1 MQRRPYR
8 SYSTEFKL
16 SVVQAYLNGEGG
28 LKAIARQFGIDHPLL
43 IKWVRKF
50 ELGELTEELA
60 QAEKV
65 RDYEAKIASLERKIG
80 QLGME
85 VDLLKQGART
95 QLSGELPSIVSGPP
109 ASPSPKD
116 AA

>member
-1 MQRRPYR
+1 MPPRTYR

-28 LKAIARQFGIDHPLL
+28 LKAIARQFGICHPLVL
-43 IKWVRKF
+43 KWARKF
-50 ELGELTEELA
+50 ELGELSEELA
-60 QAEKV
+60 QADKV

-80 QLGME
+80 QLVME
-85 VDLLKQGART
+85 VDLLKKGART
-95 QLSGELPSIVSGPP
+95 LPSGEPLSIVSGPP
-109 ASPSPKD
+109 AFPSPKD

>member
-16 SVVQAYLNGEGG
+16 SAVQAYLNGEGG

-50 ELGELTEELA
+50 IRAYTKG
-60 QAEKV
+60 
-65 RDYEAKIASLERKIG
+65 
-80 QLGME
+80 
-85 VDLLKQGART
+85 
-95 QLSGELPSIVSGPP
+95 
-109 ASPSPKD
+109 
-116 AA
+116 

>member
-43 IKWVRKF
+43 IKWIRKF
-50 ELGELTEELA
+50 E
-60 QAEKV
+60 
-65 RDYEAKIASLERKIG
+65 
-80 QLGME
+80 
-85 VDLLKQGART
+85 ARHRR
-95 QLSGELPSIVSGPP
+95 
-109 ASPSPKD
+109 
-116 AA
+116 